1 MKKKYLENLQMNIS
15 NSYYE
20 KRKHTCIFKQ
30 RSLFNSFIHVFL
42 FRFLRHT
49 IKPGTPEHG
58 TSTVF
63 KSKVR
68 INYYT

>member
-1 MKKKYLENLQMNIS
+1 MKKKYLETLQLNIL

-30 RSLFNSFIHVFL
+30 QGLFNSFIHVFL
-42 FRFLRHT
+42 FRFFRHT

-58 TSTVF
+58 TSAVI
-63 KSKVR
+63 KSKVQT
-68 INYYT
+68 NCYT

>member
-1 MKKKYLENLQMNIS
+1 MQTKYLETLQMNIS

-30 RSLFNSFIHVFL
+30 TVFLIVLFTYFL

-58 TSTVF
+58 TLAVF

-68 INYYT
+68 INCYA